1 MENFG
6 VKGNAADV
14 IFTDVT
20 KVYGQQSVAVDKI
33 SFHVRAGELVTLL
46 GPSGCGK
53 TTTLRMIAG
62 LEAVSNGSIVIGE
75 TDVTHRPA
83 SDRDVSMVFQSYAL
97 FPHKTVFENVCYGL
111 IFSGYSKAEAG
122 DKAQSG
128 LELVGLE
135 HLKNRFPSELSGGQQ
150 QRVAVARALVL
161 EPQVLLFDEPLSNL
175 DAKLRRSV
183 RDEIRDLQQRLN
195 LTVVYVTHDQE
206 EALAVSDRIIVMEEG
221 KIPQIGSP
229 RELYEQPKSLFVA
242 NFIGDSNILPCTI
255 SGTRDNEKLLTI
267 GQLKIKKTGVHAKNG
282 ATSALIR
289 PEHIKL
295 SSKATTYSLA
305 GTIEKATYIGSKVEY
320 NIATSVGSLFV
331 ISLSDQQEF
340 SIGQNIFLKLA
351 PEKLNILEA

>member
-6 VKGNAADV
+6 VRSNAADV
-14 IFTDVT
+14 IFTNVT
-20 KVYGQQSVAVDKI
+20 KVYGQQSIAVDQI
-33 SFHVRAGELVTLL
+33 SFHVKAGELVTLL

-62 LEAVSNGSIVIGE
+62 LEAVSDGSIIIGGAN
-75 TDVTHRPA
+75 VTNRPA

-97 FPHKTVFENVCYGL
+97 FPHKTVLENVSYGL
-111 IFSGYSKAEAG
+111 IFSGYSKAEAR
-122 DKAQSG
+122 DKALSG

-135 HLKNRFPSELSGGQQ
+135 HLKNRYPSELSGGQQ

-206 EALAVSDRIIVMEEG
+206 EALAVSDRIIVMDEG
-221 KIPQIGSP
+221 KISQIGSP
-229 RELYEQPKSLFVA
+229 RELYEQPTNLFVA
-242 NFIGDSNILPCTI
+242 NFIGDSNILPCTV
-255 SGTRDNEKLLTI
+255 SGAKNNEKVLTI
-267 GQLKIKKTGVHAKNG
+267 GQLKIKYTDVHTKNG
-282 ATSALIR
+282 ATSAVIR

-295 SSKATTYSLA
+295 TSKATTSALA

-320 NIATSVGSLFV
+320 NIATSVGSVFV
-331 ISLSDQQEF
+331 VSLSDQQEF
-340 SIGQNIFLKLA
+340 RVGQNIFLNLA
-351 PEKLNILEA
+351 PEKLNILDA